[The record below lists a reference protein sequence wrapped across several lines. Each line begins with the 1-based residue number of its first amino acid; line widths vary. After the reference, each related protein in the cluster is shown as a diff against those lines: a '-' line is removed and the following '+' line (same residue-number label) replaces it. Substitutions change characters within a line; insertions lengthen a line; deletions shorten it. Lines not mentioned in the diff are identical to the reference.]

1 VSEPEN
7 VTAGQIVALD
17 DSAEERIRRVWH
29 DGRWWYSVIDVIAL
43 LTGNQRPRK
52 YWGDLK
58 AKLQSE
64 GYDEVSEKI
73 GQLKMEA
80 ADGKQRLTDAADTE
94 TLLRIIQSVPSP
106 KAEPFKRWLAQVGTE
121 RLEEIEHPELAAN
134 RMRRL
139 YWARGYT
146 DDWIDRRL
154 QGIVIRVTL
163 CNSA

>member
-1 VSEPEN
+1 MSEQEN

-17 DSAEERIRRVWH
+17 NSAEEQIRRVWH

-58 AKLQSE
+58 AKLRNE
-64 GYDEVSEKI
+64 GYDEVTEKI
-73 GQLKMEA
+73 RQLKMEV

-121 RLEEIEHPELAAN
+121 RLAAN